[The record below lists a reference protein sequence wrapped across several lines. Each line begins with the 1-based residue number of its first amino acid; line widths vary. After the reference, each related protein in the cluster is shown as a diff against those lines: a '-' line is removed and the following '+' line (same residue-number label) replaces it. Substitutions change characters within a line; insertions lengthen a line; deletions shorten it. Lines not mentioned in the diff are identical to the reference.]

1 MSLSILYLFTEGQIL
16 HWAVGN
22 GYTQFSKMLL
32 QCGVYVDVPGLLKE
46 TPLHL
51 AAKNGFR
58 DLVDVLV
65 QSGGNVNAR
74 NFPMQETPLHL
85 ATRNG
90 HRFIAQFLVQQ
101 GSQVNAR
108 NVPWQETPLH
118 LATRNGHRHIAQFLV
133 QQGSQVNAR
142 NFPMQETPLHL
153 AARNGHQLIAQF
165 LIQQGSQVN
174 ARNVPSR
181 ETPLHLASRNG
192 HQQIAE
198 VLIQH
203 GGQVNA
209 KNRPWQETPLHL
221 ASRNGHQEVAEL
233 LIQQRGDVNSRNV
246 PSQESPLH
254 LAAKNGHQSIA
265 EFLVK
270 QGSQVDA
277 RNLSIQ
283 GTPLHLAVQNGHQLT
298 AELLIQ
304 HGGSI
309 DARND
314 LKQGPLHLA
323 AMNSRLNIAE
333 FLLQRERPVNARNCT
348 EPPLPFTV
356 MNRHRVADVTGAPH
370 KAKSV
375 KKLVQSHLAA
385 RNSQQH
391 VRELSVNEG
400 RDVQKHVS
408 DADNWCRFETLASLQ
423 EPTLWLIE
431 EKVMKGLNGHGYTR
445 VWEKTILRRNS
456 RYGLQTIAK
465 FPISGPFSVQNKEKS
480 FHFPTAEKEMH
491 ATELLTQYVI
501 NGTAQIEENV
511 PGSLSRIRCHGHVEL
526 LNDHGRVCNLISRLQ
541 SLHLATKGDQKQA
554 AILIQQGRNV
564 TAQNSFTYTSLL
576 LLAPKNCWPRYLCH
590 QKCAPRQDVLTKISL
605 WAVAYGSLSD
615 AVRKIDKG
623 LSQYSHKFGQTER
636 VDNDSIYGVIKNAFA
651 VHATFLWFSA
661 LYTVSAM
668 TLVALLWWKCYRRE
682 HCLRRFHILPLPDN
696 KIQPKPKVL
705 LQPVSHDNYVEEF
718 AAIGARCEGC
728 AHYKS
733 TVKALSRRSTPTFC
747 NDVGVL
753 FHLKHTDVARAERM
767 ERVRT
772 WLECNQHGQE
782 EMASLDSAGNYVVNN
797 PALTTG

>member
-1 MSLSILYLFTEGQIL
+1 M
-16 HWAVGN
+16 
-22 GYTQFSKMLL
+22 
-32 QCGVYVDVPGLLKE
+32 YVDVPGLLKE

-90 HRFIAQFLVQQ
+90 HR
-101 GSQVNAR
+101 
-108 NVPWQETPLH
+108 
-118 LATRNGHRHIAQFLV
+118 HIAQFLV

-153 AARNGHQLIAQF
+153 AARNGHQFIAQF

-233 LIQQRGDVNSRNV
+233 LIQQGGDVNFRNI
-246 PSQESPLH
+246 PSKESPLH
-254 LAAKNGHQSIA
+254 LAVKNGHQSIA
-265 EFLVK
+265 ETLVK
-270 QGSQVDA
+270 QGIQVDA
-277 RNLSIQ
+277 RNLSVQ
-283 GTPLHLAVQNGHQLT
+283 GTPLHLAVQNGHQQT

-323 AMNSRLNIAE
+323 AMNSHLYIAE
-333 FLLQRERPVNARNCT
+333 FLLQRGRPVNAPNCT

-356 MNRHRVADVTGAPH
+356 MNGHRLADVTGVSH
-370 KAKSV
+370 KAKSD
-375 KKLVQSHLAA
+375 KKLVQSRLAA
-385 RNSQQH
+385 RNDQQH

-400 RDVQKHVS
+400 RDVQKHVA
-408 DADNWCRFETLASLQ
+408 DADNRSDASVSKRHQ
-423 EPTLWLIE
+423 EPTLWLNA
-431 EKVMKGLNGHGYTR
+431 EKVIRGLNFHCYTR
-445 VWEKTILRRNS
+445 VWEQTILHLNS
-456 RYGLQTIAK
+456 QTGLLKIAQ
-465 FPISGPFSVQNKEKS
+465 FPISGQLIVQNKETA
-480 FHFPTAEKEMH
+480 FNFTAEEEKH

-511 PGSLSRIRCHGHVEL
+511 PGSLSRIRCHGHVRL
-526 LNDHGRVCNLISRLQ
+526 LNDHRRVCNLISRLQ

-564 TAQNSFTYTSLL
+564 TAQNSFTYTPLL
-576 LLAPKNCWPRYLCH
+576 LSAPKNCWPRYLCH
-590 QKCAPRQDVLTKISL
+590 QNCAPCQDFLTKISL
-605 WAVAYGSLSD
+605 CTVAHGSLSD

-661 LYTVSAM
+661 LYAVSAM
-668 TLVALLWWKCYRRE
+668 TLVALLWWKCHRRE

-696 KIQPKPKVL
+696 TLQPKPEIL
-705 LQPVSHDNYVEEF
+705 LHPGSPDNYLEEF
-718 AAIGARCEGC
+718 TVIGARCEGC

-733 TVKALSRRSTPTFC
+733 TMKGLSRRSTPTFC

-753 FHLKHTDVARAERM
+753 FHQERIEVARAERM

-782 EMASLDSAGNYVVNN
+782 EMASLDSEGNYLVNN
-797 PALTTG
+797 PALITG

>member
-1 MSLSILYLFTEGQIL
+1 MSLSIFYLFTEGQIL

-65 QSGGNVNAR
+65 RSGGNVNAR
-74 NFPMQETPLHL
+74 NFPM
-85 ATRNG
+85 
-90 HRFIAQFLVQQ
+90 
-101 GSQVNAR
+101 
-108 NVPWQETPLH
+108 QETPLH

-233 LIQQRGDVNSRNV
+233 LIQQRGDVNSRNI

-298 AELLIQ
+298 VELLIQ

-323 AMNSRLNIAE
+323 AMNSHLNIAE
-333 FLLQRERPVNARNCT
+333 FLLQRGRPVNARNCT

-356 MNRHRVADVTGAPH
+356 MNRHRVADVTGVPH
-370 KAKSV
+370 KAKSD
-375 KKLVQSHLAA
+375 KKLVQA

-391 VRELSVNEG
+391 VGELSVNEG

-408 DADNWCRFETLASLQ
+408 DADNWCRFETLASIQ

-431 EKVMKGLNGHGYTR
+431 DKVTKGLNGHGYTR

-456 RYGLQTIAK
+456 RSGLQTIAK
-465 FPISGPFSVQNKEKS
+465 FPISGPLSVQNKEKS
-480 FHFPTAEKEMH
+480 FHFTTAEKEMH
-491 ATELLTQYVI
+491 TTELLTQYVI

-511 PGSLSRIRCHGHVEL
+511 PGSLSRIRCHGHVRL
-526 LNDHGRVCNLISRLQ
+526 LNDHRRVCNLISRLQ

-576 LLAPKNCWPRYLCH
+576 LLASKNCWPRYLCH
-590 QKCAPRQDVLTKISL
+590 QNCAPCQNFPTKISL
-605 WAVAYGSLSD
+605 CTVAHSSLSD

-636 VDNDSIYGVIKNAFA
+636 VDNDSIYGVIKNGFA

-668 TLVALLWWKCYRRE
+668 TLVALLWWKCHRRE

-696 KIQPKPKVL
+696 TLQPKPKIL
-705 LQPVSHDNYVEEF
+705 LHPGSHDNYVEEF
-718 AAIGARCEGC
+718 AVIGARCEGC

-733 TVKALSRRSTPTFC
+733 TMKALSRRSTPTFC

-753 FHLKHTDVARAERM
+753 FHQKHTEVARAERM

-772 WLECNQHGQE
+772 WLEYNQHGQE
-782 EMASLDSAGNYVVNN
+782 EMASLDSEGNYVVNN
-797 PALTTG
+797 PALATG

>member
-1 MSLSILYLFTEGQIL
+1 MSLFIFFSLFTEGQIL

-22 GYTQFSKMLL
+22 GYTRFSKMLL

-65 QSGGNVNAR
+65 RSGGNVNAR
-74 NFPMQETPLHL
+74 NFPM
-85 ATRNG
+85 
-90 HRFIAQFLVQQ
+90 
-101 GSQVNAR
+101 
-108 NVPWQETPLH
+108 QETPLH

-142 NFPMQETPLHL
+142 NFPVQETPLHL

-192 HQQIAE
+192 HQQVAE
-198 VLIQH
+198 VLIRH

-209 KNRPWQETPLHL
+209 ENRPWQETPLHL
-221 ASRNGHQEVAEL
+221 ASRNGHQEVVEL
-233 LIQQRGDVNSRNV
+233 LIQQGGDVNSRNI
-246 PSQESPLH
+246 PSQESLLH
-254 LAAKNGHQSIA
+254 LFAKNGHQSIA

-277 RNLSIQ
+277 RNLSVQ
-283 GTPLHLAVQNGHQLT
+283 GTPLHLAVQNGHQ
-298 AELLIQ
+298 
-304 HGGSI
+304 HNF

-323 AMNSRLNIAE
+323 AMNSHLNIAE
-333 FLLQRERPVNARNCT
+333 FLLQRGRPVNARNCT

-356 MNRHRVADVTGAPH
+356 MNRHRVADVTGVPH
-370 KAKSV
+370 KAKSD

-385 RNSQQH
+385 RNGQQH

-400 RDVQKHVS
+400 RDVQKHVADAGNRS
-408 DADNWCRFETLASLQ
+408 DASVSKRHQ
-423 EPTLWLIE
+423 EPTLWLNAE
-431 EKVMKGLNGHGYTR
+431 EVIGGLNFHCYTR
-445 VWEKTILRRNS
+445 VWEQTILPLS
-456 RYGLQTIAK
+456 SQTGLLKIAQ
-465 FPISGPFSVQNKEKS
+465 FPISGQLIVQSKETPFN
-480 FHFPTAEKEMH
+480 FTAEEEKH

-511 PGSLSRIRCHGHVEL
+511 PGSLSRIRCHGHVRL
-526 LNDHGRVCNLISRLQ
+526 LNDHKRVCNLISRLQ
-541 SLHLATKGDQKQA
+541 SLLLATKGDQKQA

-590 QKCAPRQDVLTKISL
+590 QNCAPCQNFLTKISL
-605 WAVAYGSLSD
+605 CSVAHSSLSD

-623 LSQYSHKFGQTER
+623 LSQYSDKFGQTER
-636 VDNDSIYGVIKNAFA
+636 VDNDSIYGVIKSAFA

-668 TLVALLWWKCYRRE
+668 TLVALLWLL

-696 KIQPKPKVL
+696 TLQPKPKIL
-705 LQPVSHDNYVEEF
+705 LHPGSHDNYVEEF
-718 AAIGARCEGC
+718 AVIGARCEGC

-733 TVKALSRRSTPTFC
+733 TMKALSRRSTPTFC

-753 FHLKHTDVARAERM
+753 FHQKHTEVARAERM

-772 WLECNQHGQE
+772 WLEYNQHGQE
-782 EMASLDSAGNYVVNN
+782 EMASLDSEGNYVVNN
-797 PALTTG
+797 PALATG

>member
-1 MSLSILYLFTEGQIL
+1 M
-16 HWAVGN
+16 
-22 GYTQFSKMLL
+22 
-32 QCGVYVDVPGLLKE
+32 
-46 TPLHL
+46 
-51 AAKNGFR
+51 
-58 DLVDVLV
+58 
-65 QSGGNVNAR
+65 
-74 NFPMQETPLHL
+74 
-85 ATRNG
+85 
-90 HRFIAQFLVQQ
+90 
-101 GSQVNAR
+101 
-108 NVPWQETPLH
+108 QETPLH

-203 GGQVNA
+203 GSQVNA
-209 KNRPWQETPLHL
+209 KNRAWQETPLHL
-221 ASRNGHQEVAEL
+221 ASRNGHQEVVEL
-233 LIQQRGDVNSRNV
+233 LIQQGGDVNSRNI

-254 LAAKNGHQSIA
+254 LAAKNDHQSIA

-277 RNLSIQ
+277 RNLSVQ
-283 GTPLHLAVQNGHQLT
+283 GTPLHLAVQNGHQQT

-309 DARND
+309 NARND

-323 AMNSRLNIAE
+323 AMNSHLYIAE
-333 FLLQRERPVNARNCT
+333 FLLQRGRPVNAPNCT

-356 MNRHRVADVTGAPH
+356 MNRHRLADVTGVPH
-370 KAKSV
+370 KAKSD
-375 KKLVQSHLAA
+375 KKLVQSHFAA
-385 RNSQQH
+385 RNDQEH

-400 RDVQKHVS
+400 RNVQKHVA
-408 DADNWCRFETLASLQ
+408 DADNRSDASVSKRHQ
-423 EPTLWLIE
+423 EPTLWLSA
-431 EKVMKGLNGHGYTR
+431 EKVLKSLTFHH
-445 VWEKTILRRNS
+445 LNS

-465 FPISGPFSVQNKEKS
+465 FPISGQLSVQNKETP
-480 FHFPTAEKEMH
+480 FHFTAEEEKR

-511 PGSLSRIRCHGHVEL
+511 PCSLSRIRCHGHVRL
-526 LNDHGRVCNLISRLQ
+526 LNDHRRVCNLISRLQ

-564 TAQNSFTYTSLL
+564 TAQNSFVFTSLL
-576 LLAPKNCWPRYLCH
+576 LLAPKNCWPGYLCH
-590 QKCAPRQDVLTKISL
+590 QKCAPCQDFLTKISL
-605 WAVAYGSLSD
+605 CTVAFGSLSD

-623 LSQYSHKFGQTER
+623 LSRYSHKFGQTER

-651 VHATFLWFSA
+651 VHATFLGFSA

-668 TLVALLWWKCYRRE
+668 TLVALLWWKCHRRE

-696 KIQPKPKVL
+696 TLQPKPEIL
-705 LQPVSHDNYVEEF
+705 LHPGSPDNYLEEF
-718 AAIGARCEGC
+718 TVIGARCEGC

-733 TVKALSRRSTPTFC
+733 TMKGLSRRSTPTFC

-753 FHLKHTDVARAERM
+753 FHQERIEVARAERM

-782 EMASLDSAGNYVVNN
+782 EMASLDSEGNYLVNN
-797 PALTTG
+797 PALITG

>member
-1 MSLSILYLFTEGQIL
+1 MSLLILFSLFTEGQIL

-65 QSGGNVNAR
+65 RSGGNVNAR
-74 NFPMQETPLHL
+74 NFPM
-85 ATRNG
+85 
-90 HRFIAQFLVQQ
+90 
-101 GSQVNAR
+101 
-108 NVPWQETPLH
+108 QETPLH

-153 AARNGHQLIAQF
+153 AARNGHQLIAQV

-192 HQQIAE
+192 HQQVAE
-198 VLIQH
+198 VLIRH

-209 KNRPWQETPLHL
+209 ENRPWQETPLHL
-221 ASRNGHQEVAEL
+221 ASRNGHQEVVEL
-233 LIQQRGDVNSRNV
+233 LIQQGGDVNSRNI

-254 LAAKNGHQSIA
+254 LVAKNGHQSIA

-270 QGSQVDA
+270 QGSQGDL
-277 RNLSIQ
+277 RNLSVQ
-283 GTPLHLAVQNGHQLT
+283 GTPLHLAVQNGHQHSL
-298 AELLIQ
+298 
-304 HGGSI
+304 

-323 AMNSRLNIAE
+323 AMNSHLNIAE
-333 FLLQRERPVNARNCT
+333 FLLQRGRPVNARNCT

-356 MNRHRVADVTGAPH
+356 MNRHRVADVTGVRH
-370 KAKSV
+370 KAKSD

-385 RNSQQH
+385 RNGQQH

-400 RDVQKHVS
+400 RDVQKHVA
-408 DADNWCRFETLASLQ
+408 DADNRSDASVSKRHQ
-423 EPTLWLIE
+423 EPTLWLNA
-431 EKVMKGLNGHGYTR
+431 EKVIGGLNFHCYTR
-445 VWEKTILRRNS
+445 VWEQTILPLS
-456 RYGLQTIAK
+456 SQTGLLKIAQ
-465 FPISGPFSVQNKEKS
+465 FPISGQLIVQSKETPFN
-480 FHFPTAEKEMH
+480 FTAEEEKH

-511 PGSLSRIRCHGHVEL
+511 PGYLSRIRCHGHVRL
-526 LNDHGRVCNLISRLQ
+526 LNDHKRVCNLISRLQ

-576 LLAPKNCWPRYLCH
+576 LLASKNCWPRYLCH
-590 QKCAPRQDVLTKISL
+590 QNCAPCQNFPTKISL
-605 WAVAYGSLSD
+605 CTVAHSSLSD

-636 VDNDSIYGVIKNAFA
+636 VDNDSIYGVIKNGFA

-668 TLVALLWWKCYRRE
+668 TLVALLWWKCHRRE

-696 KIQPKPKVL
+696 TLQPKPKIL
-705 LQPVSHDNYVEEF
+705 LHPGSHDNYVEEF
-718 AAIGARCEGC
+718 AVIGARCEGC

-733 TVKALSRRSTPTFC
+733 TMKALSRRSTPTFC

-753 FHLKHTDVARAERM
+753 FHQKHTEVARAERM

-772 WLECNQHGQE
+772 WLEYNQHGQE
-782 EMASLDSAGNYVVNN
+782 EMASLDSEGNYVVNN
-797 PALTTG
+797 PALATG

>member
-1 MSLSILYLFTEGQIL
+1 MRLLIFFSLFTEGQIL

-65 QSGGNVNAR
+65 RSGGNVNAR
-74 NFPMQETPLHL
+74 NFPM
-85 ATRNG
+85 
-90 HRFIAQFLVQQ
+90 
-101 GSQVNAR
+101 
-108 NVPWQETPLH
+108 QETPLH

-174 ARNVPSR
+174 ARNVPPR

-209 KNRPWQETPLHL
+209 KNRAWQETPLHL
-221 ASRNGHQEVAEL
+221 ASRNGHQEVVEL
-233 LIQQRGDVNSRNV
+233 LIQQGGDVNSRNI

-254 LAAKNGHQSIA
+254 LVAKNGHQSIA

-277 RNLSIQ
+277 RNLSVQ
-283 GTPLHLAVQNGHQLT
+283 GTPLHLAVQNGHQ
-298 AELLIQ
+298 
-304 HGGSI
+304 HSF

-314 LKQGPLHLA
+314 LEQCPLHLA
-323 AMNSRLNIAE
+323 AMNSHLNIAE
-333 FLLQRERPVNARNCT
+333 FLLQRGRPVNARNCT

-356 MNRHRVADVTGAPH
+356 MNRHRVADVTGVPH
-370 KAKSV
+370 KAKSD

-385 RNSQQH
+385 RNGQQH

-400 RDVQKHVS
+400 RDVQKHVA
-408 DADNWCRFETLASLQ
+408 DADNRSDASVSKRHL
-423 EPTLWLIE
+423 EPTLWLNA
-431 EKVMKGLNGHGYTR
+431 EKVIGGLNFHCYTR
-445 VWEKTILRRNS
+445 VWEQTILPLS
-456 RYGLQTIAK
+456 SQTGLLKIAQ
-465 FPISGPFSVQNKEKS
+465 FPISGQLIVQSKETPFN
-480 FHFPTAEKEMH
+480 FTAEEEKH

-511 PGSLSRIRCHGHVEL
+511 PGSLSRIRCHGHVRL
-526 LNDHGRVCNLISRLQ
+526 LNDHKRVCNLISRLQ
-541 SLHLATKGDQKQA
+541 SLLLATKGDQKQA

-590 QKCAPRQDVLTKISL
+590 QNCAPCQNFLTKISL
-605 WAVAYGSLSD
+605 CTVAHSSLSD

-636 VDNDSIYGVIKNAFA
+636 VDNDSIYRVIKNGFA

-668 TLVALLWWKCYRRE
+668 TLVALLWWKCHRRE

-696 KIQPKPKVL
+696 TLQPKPKIL
-705 LQPVSHDNYVEEF
+705 LHPGSHDNYVEEF
-718 AAIGARCEGC
+718 AVIGARCEGC

-733 TVKALSRRSTPTFC
+733 TMKALSRRSTPTFC

-753 FHLKHTDVARAERM
+753 FHQKHTEVARAERM

-772 WLECNQHGQE
+772 WLEYNQHGQE
-782 EMASLDSAGNYVVNN
+782 EMASLDSEGNYVVNN
-797 PALTTG
+797 PALATG

>member
-1 MSLSILYLFTEGQIL
+1 MTQNFWYNIKFFVFFFCTEDQIL

-22 GYTQFSKMLL
+22 GYTQFSKILL
-32 QCGVYVDVPGLLKE
+32 QCGVYVDVPGVLKE

-65 QSGGNVNAR
+65 QSGGN
-74 NFPMQETPLHL
+74 
-85 ATRNG
+85 
-90 HRFIAQFLVQQ
+90 
-101 GSQVNAR
+101 
-108 NVPWQETPLH
+108 
-118 LATRNGHRHIAQFLV
+118 
-133 QQGSQVNAR
+133 VNAR

-192 HQQIAE
+192 HQQVAE
-198 VLIQH
+198 VLIRH

-209 KNRPWQETPLHL
+209 ENRPWQETPLHL

-233 LIQQRGDVNSRNV
+233 LIQQGGDVNSRNI

-270 QGSQVDA
+270 RGSQVDA
-277 RNLSIQ
+277 RNLSVQ
-283 GTPLHLAVQNGHQLT
+283 GPPLHLAVQNDHQQT
-298 AELLIQ
+298 AELLKQ
-304 HGGSI
+304 HGGSF

-323 AMNSRLNIAE
+323 AMNSHLYIAE
-333 FLLQRERPVNARNCT
+333 FLLLRGRPVNARNCT
-348 EPPLPFTV
+348 ETPLPFTV
-356 MNRHRVADVTGAPH
+356 MNGHRLADVTGVPH
-370 KAKSV
+370 KDKSD
-375 KKLVQSHLAA
+375 KKLAQSHLAA
-385 RNSQQH
+385 PNGQQH
-391 VRELSVNEG
+391 VRELSLNEG
-400 RDVQKHVS
+400 RDVQKHVA
-408 DADNWCRFETLASLQ
+408 DADNRSDAIVSKRYQ
-423 EPTLWLIE
+423 EPTLWLSA
-431 EKVMKGLNGHGYTR
+431 EKVLKGLNFHCFR
-445 VWEKTILRRNS
+445 VWEQTILHLNS

-465 FPISGPFSVQNKEKS
+465 FPISGQLSVQNKETP
-480 FHFPTAEKEMH
+480 FHFTAEEEKH

-511 PGSLSRIRCHGHVEL
+511 PGCLSRIHCHGHVSL
-526 LNDHGRVCNLISRLQ
+526 LNDHRRVCNLISRLQ

-564 TAQNSFTYTSLL
+564 TAQNSFAYTSLL
-576 LLAPKNCWPRYLCH
+576 LLAPKNCWPRYLFH
-590 QKCAPRQDVLTKISL
+590 QKCAPCQDFLTKISQCT
-605 WAVAYGSLSD
+605 VAFGSLSD
-615 AVRKIDKG
+615 AVRKTDKG
-623 LSQYSHKFGQTER
+623 LSWYSDKFGQTER
-636 VDNDSIYGVIKNAFA
+636 VDNDRIYGVFKNAFA
-651 VHATFLWFSA
+651 VHATFLCF
-661 LYTVSAM
+661 SAM
-668 TLVALLWWKCYRRE
+668 TLVALLWWKCLSRE
-682 HCLRRFHILPLPDN
+682 HCLHILPDN
-696 KIQPKPKVL
+696 TLQPKPEIL
-705 LQPVSHDNYVEEF
+705 LQPVSQDNYVETC
-718 AAIGARCEGC
+718 AVIGARCEGF
-728 AHYKS
+728 AHYSS
-733 TVKALSRRSTPTFC
+733 TMKGLYRRSTPTFC

-753 FHLKHTDVARAERM
+753 FHLENIEVARAERM

-782 EMASLDSAGNYVVNN
+782 EMASLHSEGNYVVNN
-797 PALTTG
+797 PALTTS